1 VSEDSS
7 ESLTLR
13 VAKAIP
19 SDVGHGR
26 ARVPFDNE
34 LNLKPGDIVE
44 IAGEQSTAAI
54 VWRCRPEDANLG
66 VIRIDGIIRKNAGVS
81 LGDRVTITKVE
92 TQPCER
98 LVLSPVMAK
107 QQKVRFG
114 PGIEGFARR
123 GLNKRPVVAGDR
135 IFIPGMTLFA
145 EALPFA
151 IVSTNPKGIVQVLPD
166 TEIIIK
172 EDAVD
177 EEETGQIQTISYEDI
192 GGIGE
197 QLQKVREMI
206 ELPLKHPILFRRLG
220 IDPPRGVLLHGP
232 PGTGKTLIAKA
243 VASETKA
250 HFTSINGPEII
261 SKYYGESEKQLR
273 EIFDEAAA
281 NAPAIIF
288 IDELDSIAPKRE
300 DVTGEVERRVVAQLL
315 TLLDGMEGR
324 DNVVVIGATNRRDA
338 IDPALRRPGRF
349 DRELEIGVPDK
360 NGREE
365 IINIHTRGMPISDDF
380 DIDWLLD
387 NSYGFVGADISALVR
402 ESAMKALRRYLPEID
417 LDEEHIPPE
426 VLEKMEVTMSD
437 FRQAIKEIEPSALRE
452 IYLEVPEVSWD
463 EVGGLEE
470 VKERLKESIE
480 WPLTKPELF
489 EHFGINPPRGILLF
503 GAPGTGKTLIAHG
516 SEFLKEEFLPKILTN
531 EVEFAV
537 GYSEPEAG
545 SDAAAMKLKATET
558 EGGWIL
564 NGQKTWTTSA
574 HFAEW
579 YWVGARTDPD
589 APKHFGI
596 TLFLVP
602 MDHPGITVQGIWTM
616 GDERTNDVFFDD
628 VFVPEEYVVGQ
639 LNHGFQYISQALDLE
654 RFTMFTFSPV
664 KQRLD
669 LLLDHVRTTTRD
681 GQPLREDPRVRSRI
695 ARLATTAAVAH
706 GMGLRVVDA
715 SMKAEAGG
723 GAPPTIEASEY
734 KLFTTE
740 FSKVLADASMDLGGP
755 GTQLR
760 VGTVEAPMVGR
771 AESTYRY
778 TVLDTIGGGTSEV
791 QKNIISRRGLGLP
804 KNF

>member
-1 VSEDSS
+1 MANDSS
-7 ESLTLR
+7 ETLTLR

-26 ARVPFDNE
+26 ARVPFDND

-44 IAGEQSTAAI
+44 IEGERRTAAI

-81 LGDRVTITKVE
+81 LGDRAEIKKVE
-92 TQPCER
+92 VQPCQK

-151 IVSTNPKGIVQVLPD
+151 IVQTTPKGIVQVLPD
-166 TEIIIK
+166 SEIIIK

-177 EEETGQIQTISYEDI
+177 QEEQDLLQTISYEDI

-315 TLLDGMEGR
+315 TLLDGMGGR

-338 IDPALRRPGRF
+338 IDQALRRPGRF

-360 NGREE
+360 NGRGE
-365 IINIHTRGMPISDDF
+365 ILGIHTRDMPISDDF
-380 DIDWLLD
+380 NIDWLLE
-387 NSYGFVGADISALVR
+387 NTYGFVGADISALVR

-417 LDEEHIPPE
+417 LDEEQIPPE
-426 VLEKMEVTMSD
+426 VIEKMEVRMSD
-437 FRQAIKEIEPSALRE
+437 FQEAVKEIEPSALRE
-452 IYLEVPEVSWD
+452 IYIEVPEVTWD
-463 EVGGLEE
+463 EVGGLEDI
-470 VKERLKESIE
+470 KERLKESIE
-480 WPLTKPELF
+480 WPLTIPEKF
-489 EHFGINPPRGILLF
+489 VHFGINPPRGIMLF
-503 GAPGTGKTLIAHG
+503 GAPGTGKTLIAKAIANEAKANFITIKG
-516 SEFLKEEFLPKILTN
+516 PELISKWVGESEKAVREVFKKAKQSSPSIVFLDEFESIAGMRRSN
-531 EVEFAV
+531 S
-537 GYSEPEAG
+537 GDG
-545 SDAAAMKLKATET
+545 SDVMNRVVNQLLSSMDGVEGMEGVIVVAATNRPEMIDPALLRSGRFERVLHIPPPDKDSRKAILRIHAEDMPLGRFKIDDLASKMDNYTGADIEAVCREAALIAMREDK
-558 EGGWIL
+558 
-564 NGQKTWTTSA
+564 KTVSK
-574 HFAEW
+574 
-579 YWVGARTDPD
+579 
-589 APKHFGI
+589 KHF
-596 TLFLVP
+596 
-602 MDHPGITVQGIWTM
+602 
-616 GDERTNDVFFDD
+616 E
-628 VFVPEEYVVGQ
+628 
-639 LNHGFQYISQALDLE
+639 QAVE
-654 RFTMFTFSPV
+654 
-664 KQRLD
+664 
-669 LLLDHVRTTTRD
+669 
-681 GQPLREDPRVRSRI
+681 RVRPSVNEDMMQYYGRMESM
-695 ARLATTAAVAH
+695 LTS
-706 GMGLRVVDA
+706 GL
-715 SMKAEAGG
+715 
-723 GAPPTIEASEY
+723 
-734 KLFTTE
+734 
-740 FSKVLADASMDLGGP
+740 
-755 GTQLR
+755 
-760 VGTVEAPMVGR
+760 
-771 AESTYRY
+771 ES
-778 TVLDTIGGGTSEV
+778 V
-791 QKNIISRRGLGLP
+791 RRS
-804 KNF
+804 

>member
-1 VSEDSS
+1 VSDEAN

-44 IAGEQSTAAI
+44 ISGEQRTAAI

-81 LGDRVTITKVE
+81 LGDRVTISKVE
-92 TQPCER
+92 TQPCQR

-151 IVSTNPKGIVQVLPD
+151 IVSTSPKGIVQVLPD
-166 TEIIIK
+166 TEIVIK
-172 EDAVD
+172 EEAVD
-177 EEETGQIQTISYEDI
+177 EEESGQVQTISYEDI

-243 VASETKA
+243 VASETNA

-281 NAPAIIF
+281 NTPAIIF

-315 TLLDGMEGR
+315 TLLDGMQGR

-360 NGREE
+360 NGRKE
-365 IINIHTRGMPISDDF
+365 IIDIHTRGMPISDDF

-417 LDEEHIPPE
+417 LDEEQIPPE
-426 VLEKMEVTMSD
+426 VLEKMEVKMSD

-463 EVGGLEE
+463 QVGGLDE

-480 WPLTKPELF
+480 WPLTKPDVF
-489 EHFGINPPRGILLF
+489 DHFGINPPRGIVLF
-503 GAPGTGKTLIAHG
+503 GAPGTGKTLIAKAIANEAKANFITIKG
-516 SEFLKEEFLPKILTN
+516 PELISKWVGESEKAVREVFKKAKQSSPSIVFLDEFESIAGMRRATD
-531 EVEFAV
+531 
-537 GYSEPEAG
+537 GAG
-545 SDAAAMKLKATET
+545 SDVMNRVVNQLLSSMDGVESMEGVIVVAATNRPEMIDPALLRSGRFERVLHIPPPDTKSIKEILKIHTESMPLGKFKISDLASQLTNYTGADIEAICREAALIAMRA
-558 EGGWIL
+558 
-564 NGQKTWTTSA
+564 NRKTVSK
-574 HFAEW
+574 
-579 YWVGARTDPD
+579 
-589 APKHFGI
+589 KHF
-596 TLFLVP
+596 
-602 MDHPGITVQGIWTM
+602 
-616 GDERTNDVFFDD
+616 E
-628 VFVPEEYVVGQ
+628 
-639 LNHGFQYISQALDLE
+639 QAIE
-654 RFTMFTFSPV
+654 
-664 KQRLD
+664 
-669 LLLDHVRTTTRD
+669 
-681 GQPLREDPRVRSRI
+681 RVRPTVTDEMMQYYDRMESM
-695 ARLATTAAVAH
+695 LVS
-706 GMGLRVVDA
+706 GLESVRRSPDGL
-715 SMKAEAGG
+715 SG
-723 GAPPTIEASEY
+723 IES
-734 KLFTTE
+734 
-740 FSKVLADASMDLGGP
+740 V
-755 GTQLR
+755 
-760 VGTVEAPMVGR
+760 
-771 AESTYRY
+771 
-778 TVLDTIGGGTSEV
+778 
-791 QKNIISRRGLGLP
+791 
-804 KNF
+804 

>member
-1 VSEDSS
+1 MSDEAN

-44 IAGEQSTAAI
+44 ISGEQRTAAI

-92 TQPCER
+92 TQPCQR

-151 IVSTNPKGIVQVLPD
+151 IVSTSPKGIVQVLPD
-166 TEIIIK
+166 TEIVIK
-172 EDAVD
+172 EEAVD
-177 EEETGQIQTISYEDI
+177 EEESGQVQTISYEDI

-243 VASETKA
+243 VASETNA

-281 NAPAIIF
+281 NTPAIIF

-315 TLLDGMEGR
+315 TLLDGMQGR

-360 NGREE
+360 NGRKE
-365 IINIHTRGMPISDDF
+365 IIDIHTRGMPISDDF
-380 DIDWLLD
+380 EMDWLLD

-417 LDEEHIPPE
+417 LDEEQIPPE
-426 VLEKMEVTMSD
+426 VLEKMEVRMSD

-452 IYLEVPEVSWD
+452 IYLEVPEVSW
-463 EVGGLEE
+463 EQVGGLDE

-480 WPLTKPELF
+480 WPLTKPDVF
-489 EHFGINPPRGILLF
+489 DHFGINPPRGIVLF
-503 GAPGTGKTLIAHG
+503 GAPGTGKTLIAKAIANEAKANFITIKG
-516 SEFLKEEFLPKILTN
+516 PELISKWVGESEKAVREVFKKAKQSSPSIVFLDEFESI
-531 EVEFAV
+531 A
-537 GYSEPEAG
+537 GMRRAGDGAG
-545 SDAAAMKLKATET
+545 SDVMNRVVNQLLSSMDGVESMEGVIVVAATNRPEMIDPALLRSGRFERVLHIPPPDSKSVHEILKIHTERMPLGKFKLADLSSQLSNYTGADIEAVCREAALIAMRA
-558 EGGWIL
+558 
-564 NGQKTWTTSA
+564 NRKTVSK
-574 HFAEW
+574 
-579 YWVGARTDPD
+579 
-589 APKHFGI
+589 KHF
-596 TLFLVP
+596 
-602 MDHPGITVQGIWTM
+602 
-616 GDERTNDVFFDD
+616 E
-628 VFVPEEYVVGQ
+628 
-639 LNHGFQYISQALDLE
+639 QAIE
-654 RFTMFTFSPV
+654 
-664 KQRLD
+664 
-669 LLLDHVRTTTRD
+669 
-681 GQPLREDPRVRSRI
+681 RVRPTVTDEMMQYYNRMESM
-695 ARLATTAAVAH
+695 LVS
-706 GMGLRVVDA
+706 GLESVRRSPDGL
-715 SMKAEAGG
+715 SG
-723 GAPPTIEASEY
+723 IES
-734 KLFTTE
+734 
-740 FSKVLADASMDLGGP
+740 V
-755 GTQLR
+755 
-760 VGTVEAPMVGR
+760 
-771 AESTYRY
+771 
-778 TVLDTIGGGTSEV
+778 
-791 QKNIISRRGLGLP
+791 
-804 KNF
+804 

>member
-1 VSEDSS
+1 MSEDSS
-7 ESLTLR
+7 EFLTLR

-177 EEETGQIQTISYEDI
+177 EEEAGQIQTISYEDI
-192 GGIGE
+192 GGLGE
-197 QLQKVREMI
+197 ALAKVREMI

-324 DNVVVIGATNRRDA
+324 DNVVVSGATNRRDA

-387 NSYGFVGADISALVR
+387 NSHGFVGADISALVR

-503 GAPGTGKTLIAHG
+503 GAPGTGKTLIAKAIANEAKANFITIKG
-516 SEFLKEEFLPKILTN
+516 PELISKWVGQSEKAIREVFKKAKQSSPSIVFLDEFERIAGMRRT
-531 EVEFAV
+531 AS
-537 GYSEPEAG
+537 GDG
-545 SDAAAMKLKATET
+545 SDVMNRVVNQLLSSMDGVESMEGVIVVAATNRPEMIDAALLRSGRFERVLHIPPPDDDAIKEILKIHTKDMPLGKFKLNDLASSLQNYTGADIEAICREAALIAMRAER
-558 EGGWIL
+558 
-564 NGQKTWTTSA
+564 KTVSK
-574 HFAEW
+574 
-579 YWVGARTDPD
+579 
-589 APKHFGI
+589 KHF
-596 TLFLVP
+596 
-602 MDHPGITVQGIWTM
+602 
-616 GDERTNDVFFDD
+616 E
-628 VFVPEEYVVGQ
+628 
-639 LNHGFQYISQALDLE
+639 QAIE
-654 RFTMFTFSPV
+654 
-664 KQRLD
+664 
-669 LLLDHVRTTTRD
+669 
-681 GQPLREDPRVRSRI
+681 RVRPTVTDEMMQYYGRMEAMLTS
-695 ARLATTAAVAH
+695 
-706 GMGLRVVDA
+706 GLESVRRRPDGL
-715 SMKAEAGG
+715 SG
-723 GAPPTIEASEY
+723 IESA
-734 KLFTTE
+734 
-740 FSKVLADASMDLGGP
+740 
-755 GTQLR
+755 
-760 VGTVEAPMVGR
+760 
-771 AESTYRY
+771 
-778 TVLDTIGGGTSEV
+778 
-791 QKNIISRRGLGLP
+791 
-804 KNF
+804 